1 MMTRTLMIAATV
13 LSHVAA
19 ATASARAGETCMA
32 DWSVAASVVRKEG
45 LTTVEQ
51 LLKLAHKSGAG
62 DIVRTTLC
70 EDGGTYVYR
79 LVVKDR
85 NGQLKTLTVDA
96 RKPFA
101 R

>member
-1 MMTRTLMIAATV
+1 MTRVLIIAAAFSLHAAATV
-13 LSHVAA
+13 
-19 ATASARAGETCMA
+19 SAHAGETCMA
-32 DWSVAASVVRKEG
+32 DWSQAASVVRKEG

-70 EDGGTYVYR
+70 EDAGTYVYR

>member
-1 MMTRTLMIAATV
+1 MPRVLTIAVALVLFAT
-13 LSHVAA
+13 
-19 ATASARAGETCMA
+19 ATASARAAETCMA
-32 DWSVAASVVRKEG
+32 DWSVAAAVVRKEG

-51 LLKLAHKSGAG
+51 LMKLAHKSGAG

-70 EDGGTYVYR
+70 EDAGTFVYR

-85 NGQLKTLTVDA
+85 NGQLKSLTVDA

>member
-1 MMTRTLMIAATV
+1 MSRALIFVAAV
-13 LSHVAA
+13 LSHAA
-19 ATASARAGETCMA
+19 AAIAPARAGETCMT
-32 DWSVAASVVRKEG
+32 DWSLAAAVVRKEG

-51 LLKLAHKSGAG
+51 LSKLAHKSGAG

-85 NGQLKTLTVDA
+85 NGQLKSLTVDA